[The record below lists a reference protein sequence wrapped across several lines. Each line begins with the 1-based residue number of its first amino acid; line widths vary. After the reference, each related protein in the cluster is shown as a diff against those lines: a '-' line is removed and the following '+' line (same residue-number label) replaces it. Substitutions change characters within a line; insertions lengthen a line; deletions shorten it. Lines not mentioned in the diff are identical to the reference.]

1 MVGVSSSP
9 FMAEKFRC
17 EPSVLSN
24 EKVLLFLMRIWDR
37 GVFGVSMG
45 GGITS
50 VRARKSTAVQK
61 QIC

>member
-1 MVGVSSSP
+1 
-9 FMAEKFRC
+9 MAEKFRC

-45 GGITS
+45 GGIPS
-50 VRARKSTAVQK
+50 VRARKSTAVRK